1 MSKMA
6 AVRAAPAR
14 DADTATP
21 RRDARR
27 DSSSVPAVPPESDVR
42 DDARDDARVAL
53 SVPPAHNH

>member
-21 RRDARR
+21 RRDERR
-27 DSSSVPAVPPESDVR
+27 GPLSSSVPLVPALALVR

-53 SVPPAHNH
+53 SVPPAT